1 MTPDSTPTI
10 VGIDLGTTNSEIA
23 IVRDGRVEVIPVA
36 GSLRILPSVVGI
48 GDDGALLVGA
58 AARNQHAAH
67 PERTIRSIK
76 RRMGDASPVRMAD
89 KDYAPQEISA
99 MILRRLKA
107 LAQDHLGVEVNK
119 AVITVPAFF
128 SDAQRQATREAGEIA
143 GLEVVRIINE
153 PTAAALAYESR
164 HAGARKALVY
174 DLGGGTF
181 DVSVVNLEGEVVEV
195 LASHGNNHLGGD
207 DFDQKLIDFAL
218 AHLKQAHQVDASRSP
233 AAMARLQRAAEAAKI
248 ALSDAPFA
256 TLAEEYLLE
265 HQGVPVHLALEV
277 SREQYEA
284 MIEPYISETLDA
296 VHVAL
301 SGAGLTVG
309 DIDEILLVGG
319 ATRTPLV
326 VQRLER
332 ELGKPPR
339 AEVDPDLC
347 VAMGAAIQ
355 AALIAGT
362 QTRTVLVD
370 VTPYTFGT
378 SALGER
384 DGQSYEYCY
393 VPLIRKNTPVP
404 VSKSEVFFTVFD
416 GQPSVEVLV
425 YQGEDPD
432 ALNNIEIGR
441 FRVEGLSDVPE
452 GNPIVLGLS
461 LDLDGIL
468 EVTAREKTSG
478 LQRSISIGDAIA
490 RFEQGKLEQARSRVQ
505 ALFGEGSEAGGAAL
519 AGGAGPVIARTAG
532 PVSASTAGAVVS
544 APGVDAR
551 RLVVEGQ
558 ALLEKAERLLDKAG
572 PQDAED
578 LVDAIEAIK
587 DALPGDEAAL
597 KAAMDT
603 LADLLYYL
611 DV

>member
-1 MTPDSTPTI
+1 MNEISAETI

-23 IVRDGRVEVIPVA
+23 VVRDGRVEVIPVA
-36 GSLRILPSVVGI
+36 GAMRILPSVAGI
-48 GDDGALLVGA
+48 GEDGALLVGA
-58 AARNQHAAH
+58 AARNQYAAH
-67 PERTIRSIK
+67 PERTVRSIK
-76 RRMGDASPVRMAD
+76 RRMGESARVTMAG

-99 MILRRLKA
+99 MILHHLKD
-107 LAQDHLGVEVNK
+107 LAQAHLGVEVRK

-153 PTAAALAYESR
+153 PTAAALAYENR
-164 HAGARKALVY
+164 HQGARKALVY

-181 DVSVVNLEGEVVEV
+181 DVSVVNLEGDVVEV

-207 DFDQKLIDFAL
+207 DFDRKLVDFAL
-218 AHLKQAHQVDASRSP
+218 AHLKETQDVDASLSP

-248 ALSDAPFA
+248 TLSDAPFA

-265 HQGVPVHLALEV
+265 HAGVPVHLVLEV
-277 SREQYEA
+277 SRERYEA
-284 MIEPYISETLDA
+284 MIEPYIDETLDA

-301 SGAGLTVG
+301 SGAGLTVA

-326 VQRLER
+326 VRRLEQD
-332 ELGKPPR
+332 LGKHPR

-362 QTRTVLVD
+362 RTRTVLVD
-370 VTPYTFGT
+370 ITPYTFGT
-378 SALGER
+378 SAVGEQ
-384 DGQSYEYCY
+384 DGEPYRHCF

-404 VSKSEVFFTVFD
+404 VSKSDVFFTMYD
-416 GQPSVEVLV
+416 GQDAVDVCV
-425 YQGEDPD
+425 YQGEHPD
-432 ALNNIEIGR
+432 ALKNIEIGR
-441 FRVEGLSDVPE
+441 FRVEGLSDVPA

-461 LDLDGIL
+461 LDLNGIL
-468 EVTAREKTSG
+468 EVTAREKKSG
-478 LQRSISIGDAIA
+478 LQRSITIGDAIA
-490 RFEQGKLEQARSRVQ
+490 RFDQEKLADARNRVQ
-505 ALFGEGSEAGGAAL
+505 SLFGEPGKTGDAL
-519 AGGAGPVIARTAG
+519 ADAAAIEETQ
-532 PVSASTAGAVVS
+532 

-551 RLVVEGQ
+551 RLAVEGG
-558 ALLEKAERLLDKAG
+558 ALVEKAERVLDKVGA
-572 PQDAED
+572 QDAED
-578 LVDAIEAIK
+578 LVDAIESVK
-587 DALPGDEAAL
+587 DALASDESAL
-597 KAAMDT
+597 KTSMDT

>member
-1 MTPDSTPTI
+1 MNEISAETI

-23 IVRDGRVEVIPVA
+23 VVRDGRVEVIPVA
-36 GSLRILPSVVGI
+36 GAMRILPSVAGI
-48 GDDGALLVGA
+48 GEDGALLVGA
-58 AARNQHAAH
+58 AARNQYAAH
-67 PERTIRSIK
+67 PERTVRSIK
-76 RRMGDASPVRMAD
+76 RRMGESARVTMAG

-99 MILRRLKA
+99 MILHHLKD
-107 LAQDHLGVEVNK
+107 LAQAHLGVEVRK

-153 PTAAALAYESR
+153 PTAAALAYENR
-164 HAGARKALVY
+164 HQGARKALVY

-181 DVSVVNLEGEVVEV
+181 DVSVVNLEGDVVEV

-207 DFDQKLIDFAL
+207 DFDRKLVDFAL
-218 AHLKQAHQVDASRSP
+218 AHLKQTHDVDASLSP

-248 ALSDAPFA
+248 TLSDAPFA

-265 HQGVPVHLALEV
+265 HAGVPVHLVLEV
-277 SREQYEA
+277 SRERYEA
-284 MIEPYISETLDA
+284 MIEPYIDETLDA

-301 SGAGLTVG
+301 SGAGLTVA

-326 VQRLER
+326 VRRLEQD
-332 ELGKPPR
+332 LGKHPR

-362 QTRTVLVD
+362 RTRTVLVD
-370 VTPYTFGT
+370 ITPYTFGT
-378 SALGER
+378 SAVGEL
-384 DGQSYEYCY
+384 DGEPYSHCF

-404 VSKSEVFFTVFD
+404 VSKSDVFFTMYD
-416 GQPSVEVLV
+416 GQDAVDVCV
-425 YQGEDPD
+425 YQGEHPD
-432 ALNNIEIGR
+432 ALENIEIGR
-441 FRVEGLSDVPE
+441 FRVEGLSDVPA

-461 LDLDGIL
+461 LDLNGIL
-468 EVTAREKTSG
+468 EVTAREKKSG
-478 LQRSISIGDAIA
+478 LQRSITIGDAIA
-490 RFEQGKLEQARSRVQ
+490 RFDQEKLADARNRVQ
-505 ALFGEGSEAGGAAL
+505 SLFGEPGKTGDAL
-519 AGGAGPVIARTAG
+519 ADADATGETQ
-532 PVSASTAGAVVS
+532 

-551 RLVVEGQ
+551 RLAVEGG
-558 ALLEKAERLLDKAG
+558 ALVEKAERVLDKVGA
-572 PQDAED
+572 QDAED
-578 LVDAIEAIK
+578 LVDAIESVK
-587 DALPGDEAAL
+587 DALASDESAL
-597 KAAMDT
+597 KTSMDT

>member
-1 MTPDSTPTI
+1 MTPESTSTI

-23 IVRDGRVEVIPVA
+23 IVRNGRVEVIPVA
-36 GSLRILPSVVGI
+36 GALRILPSVVGI
-48 GDDGALLVGA
+48 GDDGSLLVGA
-58 AARNQHAAH
+58 AARNQYAVH

-76 RRMGDASPVRMAD
+76 RRMGETTTVRMAD

-99 MILRRLKA
+99 LILSRLKT
-107 LAQDHLGVEVNK
+107 LAQDHLGMEVNK

-153 PTAAALAYESR
+153 PTAAALAYENR

-181 DVSVVNLEGEVVEV
+181 DVSVVNLEGDVVEV
-195 LASHGNNHLGGD
+195 LASHGDNHLGGD
-207 DFDQKLIDFAL
+207 DFDRKLIDFAL
-218 AHLKQAHQVDASRSP
+218 AHLQHVHQVDASRSA

-256 TLAEEYLLE
+256 TLTEEYLLE
-265 HQGVPVHLALEV
+265 RDGVPVHLRLEV

-284 MIEPYISETLDA
+284 LIEPYITQTLDA

-301 SGAGLTVG
+301 SGAGITVN

-332 ELGKPPR
+332 ELGKQPR

-362 QTRTVLVD
+362 QTHTVLVD
-370 VTPYTFGT
+370 ITPYTFGT

-384 DGQSYEYCY
+384 DGEPYEYCY

-404 VSKSEVFFTVFD
+404 VSKSEVFFTAFD
-416 GQPSVEVLV
+416 GQRSVEVLV

-441 FRVEGLSDVPE
+441 FKVEGLSDVPA
-452 GNPIVLGLS
+452 GNPIVLGLA

-468 EVTAREKTSG
+468 EVTAREKKSG

-490 RFEQGKLEQARSRVQ
+490 RFDQSKLEAARSRVQ
-505 ALFGEGSEAGGAAL
+505 ALFGGGSESDSEAGKG
-519 AGGAGPVIARTAG
+519 
-532 PVSASTAGAVVS
+532 STPAES

-551 RLVVEGQ
+551 RLAVEAR
-558 ALLEKAERLLDKAG
+558 ALVEKAERVLEMASA
-572 PQDAED
+572 QDAED
-578 LVDAIEAIK
+578 LVDAIEATK
-587 DALPGDEAAL
+587 DALANDETAL

-611 DV
+611 EV

>member
-1 MTPDSTPTI
+1 M
-10 VGIDLGTTNSEIA
+10 
-23 IVRDGRVEVIPVA
+23 
-36 GSLRILPSVVGI
+36 VV
-48 GDDGALLVGA
+48 
-58 AARNQHAAH
+58 H
-67 PERTIRSIK
+67 
-76 RRMGDASPVRMAD
+76 
-89 KDYAPQEISA
+89 
-99 MILRRLKA
+99 
-107 LAQDHLGVEVNK
+107 
-119 AVITVPAFF
+119 
-128 SDAQRQATREAGEIA
+128 
-143 GLEVVRIINE
+143 
-153 PTAAALAYESR
+153 
-164 HAGARKALVY
+164 
-174 DLGGGTF
+174 
-181 DVSVVNLEGEVVEV
+181 
-195 LASHGNNHLGGD
+195 
-207 DFDQKLIDFAL
+207 
-218 AHLKQAHQVDASRSP
+218 
-233 AAMARLQRAAEAAKI
+233 
-248 ALSDAPFA
+248 
-256 TLAEEYLLE
+256 
-265 HQGVPVHLALEV
+265 
-277 SREQYEA
+277 
-284 MIEPYISETLDA
+284 
-296 VHVAL
+296 
-301 SGAGLTVG
+301 
-309 DIDEILLVGG
+309 
-319 ATRTPLV
+319 
-326 VQRLER
+326 
-332 ELGKPPR
+332 
-339 AEVDPDLC
+339 
-347 VAMGAAIQ
+347 
-355 AALIAGT
+355 
-362 QTRTVLVD
+362 
-370 VTPYTFGT
+370 
-378 SALGER
+378 
-384 DGQSYEYCY
+384 CY

-519 AGGAGPVIARTAG
+519 AGGAGPVIASTAG
-532 PVSASTAGAVVS
+532 PVSASTAGPVIASTAGAVVS

-572 PQDAED
+572 AQDAED

-597 KAAMDT
+597 KAAMGT

>member
-1 MTPDSTPTI
+1 MQTI

-36 GSLRILPSVVGI
+36 GPVRILPSVVGI

-58 AARNQHAAH
+58 AARNQHAVH

-76 RRMGDASPVRMAD
+76 RRMGEATPVRMAD

-181 DVSVVNLEGEVVEV
+181 DVSVVNLEGDVVEV

-207 DFDQKLIDFAL
+207 DFDRKLIDFAL
-218 AHLKQAHQVDASRSP
+218 THLQQVHQVDASRSP

-256 TLAEEYLLE
+256 TLSEEYLLE
-265 HQGVPVHLALEV
+265 REGVPVHLALEV

-284 MIEPYISETLDA
+284 MIEPYISQTLDA

-332 ELGKPPR
+332 ELGKQPR

-384 DGQSYEYCY
+384 DGEDYEYCY
-393 VPLIRKNTPVP
+393 IPLIRKNTPVP

-441 FRVEGLSDVPE
+441 FRVEGLSDVPA

-468 EVTAREKTSG
+468 EVTAREKASG

-490 RFEQGKLEQARSRVQ
+490 RFEQDKLDEARDRVR
-505 ALFGEGSEAGGAAL
+505 ALFGEGSEAGSAADAD
-519 AGGAGPVIARTAG
+519 AGL
-532 PVSASTAGAVVS
+532 VVS
-544 APGVDAR
+544 APGVAAR
-551 RLVVEGQ
+551 RLAVEAR
-558 ALLEKAERLLDKAG
+558 ALVEKAERLLENAG
-572 PQDAED
+572 AQDAED

-587 DALPGDEAAL
+587 DALPDDEAAL
-597 KAAMDT
+597 KAAMDK

-611 DV
+611 EV